1 MEIASGPFSRR
12 YFFAL
17 PAWLCPVRDPFPP
30 CTGDAG
36 RMHRWLSQRGLLPPL
51 GRSRM
56 IRSRNS
62 CPMRPSIPPE
72 KGSLPVSKFIPVRQM
87 ASQHPYPART
97 KDVLLQQDILAV
109 QSAAAV
115 SARKSV
121 LVSLIPAMADDSS
134 SHRVRRDTL
143 FCRVPAAAKV
153 LSVIAL
159 SLLFESPSDP
169 PVKTADTKRKDNRRP
184 VVYNKA

>member
-30 CTGDAG
+30 CTVDAG
-36 RMHRWLSQRGLLPPL
+36 RMHRWLLT
-51 GRSRM
+51 
-56 IRSRNS
+56 
-62 CPMRPSIPPE
+62 PSIGQVPYDPIPKQLSHE
-72 KGSLPVSKFIPVRQM
+72 ALDTSGKGIPASLKVHPCLADGIPT
-87 ASQHPYPART
+87 SIPCKRT

-109 QSAAAV
+109 QSEAAV
-115 SARKSV
+115 SARKSAP
-121 LVSLIPAMADDSS
+121 VSLIPAMADDCS

-153 LSVIAL
+153 LSV
-159 SLLFESPSDP
+159 
-169 PVKTADTKRKDNRRP
+169 
-184 VVYNKA
+184 Y

>member
-1 MEIASGPFSRR
+1 
-12 YFFAL
+12 
-17 PAWLCPVRDPFPP
+17 
-30 CTGDAG
+30 
-36 RMHRWLSQRGLLPPL
+36 
-51 GRSRM
+51 
-56 IRSRNS
+56 
-62 CPMRPSIPPE
+62 MRPSIPPE

-121 LVSLIPAMADDSS
+121 LVSLIPAMADDCN

-153 LSVIAL
+153 LSV
-159 SLLFESPSDP
+159 
-169 PVKTADTKRKDNRRP
+169 
-184 VVYNKA
+184 Y